1 MKTLIV
7 DYRISELEKFT
18 LNSLGYNLL
27 SCPKN
32 SKLYKAIDG
41 HPDILLHPI
50 SENKEIIVHKDISCD
65 FIRTLQNLNYKIL
78 KTNNSLSDA
87 YPKDIIL
94 NALNLKNI
102 FLHKLD
108 CTDPSLLEKVSNKK
122 LLNTKQGYTK
132 CSTAIVK
139 STAIMTSDTSI
150 AKLLYAENIDVL
162 LLPPKHI
169 KLPHLDYGFIGGT
182 CGLIDENLL
191 AFFGDLEC
199 YPFKYEVKN
208 FLKKHK
214 VDYLSLGEGPLTDR
228 GSIFHI

>member
-18 LNSLGYNLL
+18 LSSLGYNLL

-32 SKLYKAIDG
+32 NKLYKAIDG
-41 HPDILLHPI
+41 HPDIMLHPI

-65 FIRTLQNLNYKIL
+65 FIKALKSLNYKVI
-78 KTNNSLSDA
+78 KTTNSLTDA

-108 CTDPSLLEKVSNKK
+108 CTDPSLLEKVYNKK

-132 CSTAIVK
+132 CSTAIIK
-139 STAIMTSDTSI
+139 DTAIMTSDTSI
-150 AKLLYAENIDVL
+150 AKLLYEENLDVL

-169 KLPHLDYGFIGGT
+169 QLPHLDYGFIGGS
-182 CGLIDENLL
+182 CGLIDKDLL
-191 AFFGDLEC
+191 AFFGDLEE

-214 VDYLSLGEGPLTDR
+214 VDYLSLGEGPLIDR